1 MSTTKYY
8 RYENSHCTVTAR
20 ADLQDIILNIK
31 KVVKVR
37 AISESTPIP
46 QIYDKEADRI
56 DSSTLSVAVLP
67 SQRQLGS
74 TLDKARRLQT
84 PFIPNSQSF
93 DIAEP
98 YTKTLKN
105 LHFLCIDQI
114 IKTKTRILVFT

>member
-67 SQRQLGS
+67 SQRQLG
-74 TLDKARRLQT
+74 
-84 PFIPNSQSF
+84 
-93 DIAEP
+93 
-98 YTKTLKN
+98 
-105 LHFLCIDQI
+105 
-114 IKTKTRILVFT
+114 